1 MVEKQE
7 ENQNE
12 KSVVTEEKEK
22 RLKRER
28 TATQALINSAN
39 IIDQADGQVLSSMYN
54 PIATSLGLSD
64 ATSMGS
70 ITTARALLQAI
81 SSPFWGWLSDR
92 FSRKLILAIGC
103 FVWGAF
109 TIILGFL
116 NTFGGMMAVRAFTG
130 LGLAVIVPTSQS
142 LIADYFPQNKRGRAF
157 GILGLTTVL
166 GAIVGTLYATL
177 LGDKTV
183 LGFEGWRVVFVSLG
197 ILSFLLG
204 GFVLIFGKDPQR
216 GLSDELGAIKKEERR
231 KFSFRDFGTILGNKT
246 FMLIV
251 AQGVA
256 GSIPWNSILFMI
268 LWLETMGI
276 DSFLAG
282 IAFAV
287 VAIGAAFG
295 NLFGGFIGD
304 KAEKRWPNK
313 GRIMIAQISVF
324 SGIPMMFILF
334 LIIPKFLIVPK
345 YVSQGIVPP
354 STLLLIFIF
363 LGILTGFLISW
374 SAPATNNPI
383 FSELFEPEIRGTAF
397 SVDRLFE
404 GSIAATGTLIVG
416 LIADHLFGYDKTANA
431 TIPGTVNNVYALSYA
446 MLIAT
451 VVPWVICLLFY
462 SFIYLTYPKD
472 RDAAKQKLILRKK
485 ELEELHLE
493 KAIENGDLSKEE
505 EERKSD

>member
-1 MVEKQE
+1 MTSDDDSKIKQTLSE
-7 ENQNE
+7 Q
-12 KSVVTEEKEK
+12 EK

-28 TATQALINSAN
+28 TATQALINTAN
-39 IIDQADGQVLSSMYN
+39 IIDQADGQVLSSMYD

-103 FVWGAF
+103 FIWGSL
-109 TIILGFL
+109 TIILGML
-116 NTFGGMMAVRAFTG
+116 NSFAGIMSVRALTG
-130 LGLAVIVPTSQS
+130 IGLAVIVPTSQS
-142 LIADYFPQNKRGRAF
+142 LIADYFPQSKRGRAF
-157 GILGLTTVL
+157 GMLGLTTVL

-183 LGFEGWRVVFVSLG
+183 LGFEGWRVVLVSLG
-197 ILSFLLG
+197 ILSLLLG
-204 GFVLIFGKDPQR
+204 VFVLIFGKNPQR
-216 GLSDELGAIKKEERR
+216 GLSDELGIITEEKRR
-231 KFSFRDFGTILGNKT
+231 KFRFKDFGTILSNKT

-276 DSFLAG
+276 DSFMAG

-295 NLFGGFIGD
+295 NLFGGVIGD
-304 KAEKRWPNK
+304 KAEKKWPNK
-313 GRIMIAQISVF
+313 GRILIAQFSVF

-345 YVSQGIVPP
+345 YVSQGIIPP
-354 STLLLIFIF
+354 TTTLFIFII

-404 GSIAATGTLIVG
+404 GSVAATGTLIVG
-416 LIADHLFGYDKTANA
+416 LIADHLFGYDKNANA
-431 TIPGTVNNVYALSYA
+431 TISGTVNNVYALSYA

-462 SFIYLTYPKD
+462 SFIYFTYPKD
-472 RDAAKQKLILRKK
+472 RDAAKDKLMRRRIELQESENTTVMTTESELK
-485 ELEELHLE
+485 E
-493 KAIENGDLSKEE
+493 KEGNT
-505 EERKSD
+505 